1 MDMPIIMGIPPHIIV
16 IGMPADIIFIIAS
29 QRSLSMSIDMP
40 SGGIILQVIPSLP
53 ISQDILHIIGMP
65 MPIMFCIMPIMLG
78 IMPIMLGIMPIML
91 GIMLGIMPIMLGIMP
106 GIIGMPM
113 PIMFCI
119 MLIMFGII
127 GMPMPIMPGIMPIM
141 PGIIGM
147 PMPIMPGIIDAPEVI
162 SGMDIIGLIVC
173 GIIGIWVAVVMGGPS
188 WFSARCLRERFYP
201 VGVRSQRVHSGAH
214 HFAPV

>member
-1 MDMPIIMGIPPHIIV
+1 MPIIMGIPPHIIV
-16 IGMPADIIFIIAS
+16 IGIPDDIIFIIAS

-65 MPIMFCIMPIMLG
+65 MPIMFCIML
-78 IMPIMLGIMPIML
+78 
-91 GIMLGIMPIMLGIMP
+91 IMLGIMP

-113 PIMFCI
+113 PIMFGI
-119 MLIMFGII
+119 MPIMFGIMPIMFGIMPGII
-127 GMPMPIMPGIMPIM
+127 GMPMPIMLGIIPGIIGMPMPIMLGIMPIM

-162 SGMDIIGLIVC
+162 SGMDVIGVMVC
-173 GIIGIWVAVVMGGPS
+173 GIIGICVAVVIGGAFLVQRSLLPGP
-188 WFSARCLRERFYP
+188 FYP
-201 VGVRSQRVHSGAH
+201 VGVRSQRVHRGAH

>member
-1 MDMPIIMGIPPHIIV
+1 MVDMPIIMGIPPHIIV
-16 IGMPADIIFIIAS
+16 IGIPADIIFIIAS

-91 GIMLGIMPIMLGIMP
+91 GIMPIMP

-119 MLIMFGII
+119 MLIMFG
-127 GMPMPIMPGIMPIM
+127 MPMPIMLGIMPIM
-141 PGIIGM
+141 PGIIGI

-173 GIIGIWVAVVMGGPS
+173 GIMGIWVAVVMGGLPG
-188 WFSARCLRERFYP
+188 SALVAYRGPFYP
-201 VGVRSQRVHSGAH
+201 VGVRSQRVHTGAH

>member
-1 MDMPIIMGIPPHIIV
+1 MVDMPIIMGIPPHIIV
-16 IGMPADIIFIIAS
+16 IGIPADIIFIIAS

-65 MPIMFCIMPIMLG
+65 MPIMFCIMLIMLG
-78 IMPIMLGIMPIML
+78 IIGVPMPIMLGIMP
-91 GIMLGIMPIMLGIMP
+91 IMLGIMPIMLGIMP

-119 MLIMFGII
+119 MPIMFGII
-127 GMPMPIMPGIMPIM
+127 GMPMPIM

-162 SGMDIIGLIVC
+162 SGMDVIGFMVC
-173 GIIGIWVAVVMGGPS
+173 GIIGICVAVVIGGAFLVQRSLLPGP
-188 WFSARCLRERFYP
+188 FYP
-201 VGVRSQRVHSGAH
+201 VGVRSQRVHTGAH